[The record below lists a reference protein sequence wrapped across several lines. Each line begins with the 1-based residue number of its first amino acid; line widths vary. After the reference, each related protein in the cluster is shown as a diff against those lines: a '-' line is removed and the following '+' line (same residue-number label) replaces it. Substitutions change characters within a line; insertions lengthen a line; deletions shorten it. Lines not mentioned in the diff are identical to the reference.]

1 MPVPAGSPPWIMKSG
16 MTRWK
21 MVPSIELV
29 GRFGAGGGMRPLLR
43 AFGELDEVLDG
54 DGRVGLKEADGDLAF
69 GGVEDGVGSWCKC
82 HEDSLIVRDFRCV
95 RTAAQCGTRGR

>member
-1 MPVPAGSPPWIMKSG
+1 

-21 MVPSIELV
+21 MVPSKSLS
-29 GRFGAGGGMRPLLR
+29 GGLGAGGGMRPLLL

-54 DGRVGLKEADGDLAF
+54 DRGVGLEEADRDLAF

-82 HEDSLIVRDFRCV
+82 HKDS
-95 RTAAQCGTRGR
+95 